1 MLLRNQKQL
10 SDTFQSR
17 SSSPDPSY
25 SSTLTCASYT
35 MLSSTTSSQEDQKED
50 LPLQQ
55 NSATECA
62 SMADTIGSLV
72 QNQLRLFLNKQE
84 TTINNQL
91 AHVETALH
99 EQQKQIDRLTASF
112 QSSIPSIL
120 SMDKSASNTES
131 PSLFA
136 FSNEQTQGLIR
147 KMLVQ
152 QVEDLKNFVGG
163 THNIDEWLNKLES
176 IGNKAGANDKELFLL
191 GSAKLGGE
199 AEQVFGLTGKD
210 INSWTGFKNKLRE
223 LFGSSNQL
231 SKIMVGKQLHNRL
244 QSPNETP
251 VQYLLAVNDLCSRF
265 QVNMVDAERVDYLI
279 NGVRPELRSFIL
291 RDNPRTPEEFLVAI
305 QKAQRRVEIDQ
316 AEGSTTRNDGR
327 IAECND
333 RWGEQSRGSLGGGQN
348 RYWEQQQTSNQQYG
362 AGYQHR
368 TGQDRR
374 RDQGQQ
380 RPTTFSQAHHLN

>member
-1 MLLRNQKQL
+1 MFFHLPSHFGSGSLQTFPHSLTGAVTLPRTKPSLIVGSRCMLLRNQKQL

-120 SMDKSASNTES
+120 SMDK
-131 PSLFA
+131 
-136 FSNEQTQGLIR
+136 
-147 KMLVQ
+147 
-152 QVEDLKNFVGG
+152 
-163 THNIDEWLNKLES
+163 
-176 IGNKAGANDKELFLL
+176 
-191 GSAKLGGE
+191 
-199 AEQVFGLTGKD
+199 
-210 INSWTGFKNKLRE
+210 
-223 LFGSSNQL
+223 
-231 SKIMVGKQLHNRL
+231 
-244 QSPNETP
+244 
-251 VQYLLAVNDLCSRF
+251 
-265 QVNMVDAERVDYLI
+265 
-279 NGVRPELRSFIL
+279 
-291 RDNPRTPEEFLVAI
+291 AI
-305 QKAQRRVEIDQ
+305 
-316 AEGSTTRNDGR
+316 
-327 IAECND
+327 
-333 RWGEQSRGSLGGGQN
+333 
-348 RYWEQQQTSNQQYG
+348 
-362 AGYQHR
+362 
-368 TGQDRR
+368 
-374 RDQGQQ
+374 
-380 RPTTFSQAHHLN
+380 